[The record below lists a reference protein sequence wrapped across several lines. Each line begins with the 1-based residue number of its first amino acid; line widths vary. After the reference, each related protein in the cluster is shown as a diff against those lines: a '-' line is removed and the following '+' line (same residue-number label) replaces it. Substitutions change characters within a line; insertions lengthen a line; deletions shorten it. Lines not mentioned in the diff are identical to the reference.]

1 MSSSRVHCQIKYMS
15 KNLRRFPPRPP
26 EFQINC
32 TVDEPPCHNF
42 RSPSNISLD
51 LPLTFLPMILPAVT
65 VFSSASLII
74 RTWNDNCL
82 FKKFAHNVIPFF
94 HVCVNFPFYFSFAYT
109 FWMRILKIRVIISNY
124 SWHSMKEFKTNNEI
138 SEISMHATVF
148 SNKKKDVY
156 VGHLMR
162 RNNERIVKQAF

>member
-1 MSSSRVHCQIKYMS
+1 
-15 KNLRRFPPRPP
+15 
-26 EFQINC
+26 
-32 TVDEPPCHNF
+32 
-42 RSPSNISLD
+42 
-51 LPLTFLPMILPAVT
+51 
-65 VFSSASLII
+65 
-74 RTWNDNCL
+74 
-82 FKKFAHNVIPFF
+82 
-94 HVCVNFPFYFSFAYT
+94 
-109 FWMRILKIRVIISNY
+109 MRILKIRVIISNY